1 MYMADA
7 QVVPGLR
14 SRFPTMAICLLDRP
28 ATPYPIDHAVRV
40 LRWTFRRDDESFVC
54 ELALNTD
61 DSAYELRFNPPWN
74 PSGDTTELFKDAMKA
89 FQRHAA
95 IERILVDE
103 GWMLEG
109 FESQRIFR
117 V

>member
-1 MYMADA
+1 
-7 QVVPGLR
+7 
-14 SRFPTMAICLLDRP
+14 MAICVLDRP
-28 ATPYPIDHAVRV
+28 AALPPIDPAVRV

-61 DSAYELRFNPPWN
+61 DSAYELRFNPSGN
-74 PSGDTTELFKDAMKA
+74 PAGATTELFKDAMKA
-89 FQRHAA
+89 FRRHVAL
-95 IERILVDE
+95 ERTLVDE

-117 V
+117 A

>member
-1 MYMADA
+1 
-7 QVVPGLR
+7 
-14 SRFPTMAICLLDRP
+14 
-28 ATPYPIDHAVRV
+28 VRV
-40 LRWTFRRDDESFVC
+40 LRWTFRRDHESLVC

-74 PSGDTTELFKDAMKA
+74 PSGGATELFTDAVKA
-89 FQRHAA
+89 FQRHVA
-95 IERILVDE
+95 IERALVNE

>member
-1 MYMADA
+1 ME
-7 QVVPGLR
+7 
-14 SRFPTMAICLLDRP
+14 ICVLENS
-28 ATPYPIDHAVRV
+28 ATPYPIDHTVRM

-61 DSAYELRFNPPWN
+61 DSAYELRCNAPRQ
-74 PSGDTTELFKDAMKA
+74 PSGGTTELFKDAMKA

-109 FESQRIFR
+109 FESQQIVRL
-117 V
+117 

>member
-1 MYMADA
+1 MNTAGID
-7 QVVPGLR
+7 VVLGLR
-14 SRFPTMAICLLDRP
+14 SHSPTMEICVLERP
-28 ATPYPIDHAVRV
+28 ATPYPIDHTVRV

-61 DSAYELRFNPPWN
+61 DSAYELRFMAPWN
-74 PSGDTTELFKDAMKA
+74 PSGCSTELFTDAMKA

-95 IERILVDE
+95 IERVLVHE

-109 FESQRIFR
+109 FESQRIVR
-117 V
+117 L